1 MIPSKYYVS
10 FPHGY
15 FPAYQLREHR
25 KIINS
30 KKNCYITSHG
40 CSVKDNNFM
49 SFTFGKD
56 DWLEFRRVIRTGTGY
71 RMPGSKPE
79 DNLLLDQ
86 SEMWSARYFGVEKV
100 FEPLDLEQSHEIKVE
115 NYFNIRSWEEY
126 VDFLSASRGFTIKR
140 PSKSILIGSRANA
153 ACGDYLE
160 DDEG

>member
-10 FPHGY
+10 FPHGF
-15 FPAYQLREHR
+15 FPAFQLREHR

-30 KKNCYITSHG
+30 KQNCYISSHG
-40 CSVKDNNFM
+40 MSVKDGHFS

-56 DWLEFRRVIRTGTGY
+56 EWLEFRRVIRTGTGS
-71 RMPGSKPE
+71 RVPGTKPI
-79 DNLLLDQ
+79 DNMFLDP

-100 FEPLDLEQSHEIKVE
+100 FEPLNLKESHEIKVE

-126 VDFLSASRGFTIKR
+126 LDFLNASRRFTIKR
-140 PSKSILIGSRANA
+140 PSKSILTGARANA
-153 ACGDYLE
+153 VCGDYLE